1 MKEIRVSKINQ
12 GQRIDKFVRKFL
24 SNAPLSFI
32 YKLFRIKDVKVNG
45 KRINKDYVLQDND
58 IIQIYVSDKQLEEFN
73 STRLVVKTH
82 QNLDIIYE
90 DQNILIVNK
99 PSGLLVHGDE
109 KEKRITL
116 TNIVLNY
123 LLDKGE
129 FNVFD
134 HTFVPAPCHRLDRN
148 TSGLVIFA
156 KNMESLHSLEELFK
170 NKTQIQKEYLCLVA
184 GRIEGSGKID
194 APLFKDEKTKMVS
207 VRSEL
212 MGGKRALTYYQT
224 QEVFSDCSL
233 LKVQIVTGRTHQI
246 RVHTAYIK
254 HPILGDN
261 KYGNFDL
268 NKKFRMLYQ
277 YDNQF
282 LHAEQI
288 TFLEINGI
296 LSYISNKTFTAKLPE
311 KEMKIIEQIREKGKL

>member
-170 NKTQIQKEYLCLVA
+170 DKTQIQKEYLCLVA

-296 LSYISNKTFTAKLPE
+296 LSYLSNKTFTAKLPE
-311 KEMKIIEQIREKGKL
+311 KEMKIIQQIREKGKL